1 MNSNFTDSGHYMFLS
16 GDFTVNKWCFN
27 QTLAMVVFTI
37 ISAVIIMIITDF
49 KGIKKVICV

>member
-1 MNSNFTDSGHYMFLS
+1 MFLS